1 MSTPDSTAAFDA
13 DANRPSVD
21 DLKAQLA
28 EAEAAEANVSTD
40 VQIIDA
46 DGNTDGQD
54 DIIDAL
60 STTVLDT
67 EFRFVIP
74 KPAALTAF
82 GLGASNRKN
91 GALMMKTMTNFLN
104 FHFVGDSFEVM
115 LDRLMDPEDDFNE
128 EHMSDIIGEIVNAAN
143 DSAEAKAPKN
153 GPRG

>member
-13 DANRPSVD
+13 DANRPSVE

-74 KPAALTAF
+74 KQAALTAF

-91 GALMMKTMTNFLN
+91 GGLMMKTMTNFLN

-115 LDRLMDPEDDFNE
+115 LDRLMDPEDEFNE
-128 EHMSDIIGEIVNAAN
+128 EHMSDIIGEIVNAAG

-153 GPRG
+153 GPRV

>member
-13 DANRPSVD
+13 DANRPSVEE
-21 DLKAQLA
+21 LKAQLA
-28 EAEAAEANVSTD
+28 EAEAAEASAVHD
-40 VQIIDA
+40 LEIIDPNDNA
-46 DGNTDGQD
+46 DAQD
-54 DIIDAL
+54 DVVDAL

-74 KPAALTAF
+74 KQAALTAF

-104 FHFVGDSFEVM
+104 FHFVGDSFDVM
-115 LDRLMDPEDDFNE
+115 LDRLMDPEDEFNE
-128 EHMSDIIGEIVNAAN
+128 EHMSDIIGEIVNAAS

>member
-13 DANRPSVD
+13 DANRPSVEE
-21 DLKAQLA
+21 LRRQLE
-28 EAEAAEANVSTD
+28 EAEATEDTAGTD
-40 VQIIDA
+40 VEIIDPSE
-46 DGNTDGQD
+46 N
-54 DIIDAL
+54 IEVEDAL
-60 STTVLDT
+60 STTILDT

>member
-13 DANRPSVD
+13 DANRPSVEE
-21 DLKAQLA
+21 LRRQLE
-28 EAEAAEANVSTD
+28 EAEATEDTAGTD
-40 VQIIDA
+40 VEIIDPSE
-46 DGNTDGQD
+46 N
-54 DIIDAL
+54 IEVEDAL
-60 STTVLDT
+60 STTILDT
-67 EFRFVIP
+67 EFRFVTP